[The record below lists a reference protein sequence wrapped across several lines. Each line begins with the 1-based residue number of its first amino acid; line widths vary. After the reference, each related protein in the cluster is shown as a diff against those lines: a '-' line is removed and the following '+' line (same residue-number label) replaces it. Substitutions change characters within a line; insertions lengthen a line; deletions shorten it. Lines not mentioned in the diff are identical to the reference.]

1 MRVYIGSFQ
10 DANQV
15 CVWVI
20 QLLNH
25 KQIYKDHEK
34 NICVAELKS
43 PFNPALTKLYPGGSD
58 SSCSGDSQLF
68 TQFQHFILTLTSL
81 LSSWLRNEF
90 FTFSLFR
97 LANNLRV
104 LLWGLPY

>member
-25 KQIYKDHEK
+25 KQICKDHEK

-43 PFNPALTKLYPGGSD
+43 PFNPALTKLYPGEVTAPAAETVSYSHNSNI
-58 SSCSGDSQLF
+58 SS
-68 TQFQHFILTLTSL
+68 
-81 LSSWLRNEF
+81 
-90 FTFSLFR
+90 
-97 LANNLRV
+97 
-104 LLWGLPY
+104 